1 MKTLKNTDSSG
12 TTHNVPDVEFFGIS
26 DMFKLISKAHS
37 DKEGWMKS
45 TKAMEIQGAG
55 CVIQTTTQQRNPDGS
70 YALTDALVF
79 VPNVSVV
86 SVMNKDNTRISH
98 RILKRTDKLFEENTN
113 DNQNKN
119 ETISVNEAGSIA
131 VKISEMAQPPLTGQ
145 DQAFFIA
152 GFQECVKWMSSNG
165 NI

>member
-26 DMFKLISKAHS
+26 DMFQLISKAHS

-98 RILKRTDKLFEENTN
+98 RILQRTDKLFLENKEFDKKQAEAQKRKTKL
-113 DNQNKN
+113 NK
-119 ETISVNEAGSIA
+119 
-131 VKISEMAQPPLTGQ
+131 
-145 DQAFFIA
+145 
-152 GFQECVKWMSSNG
+152 
-165 NI
+165 